1 MLEVDGCTFL
11 FRRRRYGNSSSFGRY
26 GVPTSSH
33 QPSLARGNSLRGEE
47 EKQTSRR
54 NLGVKWVV
62 GDAPAAAIAFIW
74 KRLSGHPVLEA
85 IRGTL
90 SQHRRRVQLPL
101 EDDVH
106 GSAEWVRHARVEP
119 REPADAWYRG
129 TLGRSARVYGPG
141 GGRVR
146 PCRRVATRVS
156 IVSGVEKKYD
166 LTYVL
171 TRP

>member
-1 MLEVDGCTFL
+1 M
-11 FRRRRYGNSSSFGRY
+11 
-26 GVPTSSH
+26 
-33 QPSLARGNSLRGEE
+33 
-47 EKQTSRR
+47 
-54 NLGVKWVV
+54 
-62 GDAPAAAIAFIW
+62 
-74 KRLSGHPVLEA
+74 LEA
-85 IRGTL
+85 IRETL
-90 SQHRRRVQLPL
+90 SQHRWRVQLPL

-156 IVSGVEKKYD
+156 IVSGVEKKDD
-166 LTYVL
+166 LTS
-171 TRP
+171 

>member
-1 MLEVDGCTFL
+1 MEIILPSAATACRAAPCNHL
-11 FRRRRYGNSSSFGRY
+11 SRRR
-26 GVPTSSH
+26 
-33 QPSLARGNSLRGEE
+33 EK
-47 EKQTSRR
+47 KQTSRR

-62 GDAPAAAIAFIW
+62 GDAPAAAIAFVW

-85 IRGTL
+85 IRETL
-90 SQHRRRVQLPL
+90 SQHRWRVQLPL
-101 EDDVH
+101 EADVH
-106 GSAEWVRHARVEP
+106 GSAERVRHARVEP
-119 REPADAWYRG
+119 REPADTWYRG

-166 LTYVL
+166 KVWNGH
-171 TRP
+171 